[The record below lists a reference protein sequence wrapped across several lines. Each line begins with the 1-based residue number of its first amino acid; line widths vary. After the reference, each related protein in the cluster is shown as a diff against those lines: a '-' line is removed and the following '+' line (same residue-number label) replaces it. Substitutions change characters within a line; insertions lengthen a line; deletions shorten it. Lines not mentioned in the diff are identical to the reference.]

1 MPSYCP
7 MPTTARKDNAVRCVE
22 ISRTARTPQRWLE
35 SKANAWYRAEPW
47 LVGANYIP
55 ANAINQLEIWQ
66 TKTFDPQRI
75 DKELAW
81 AEGLGMNTMRVFLHH
96 LLWEQDAP
104 KGVGAFAGDRRV
116 LAWDV
121 WNEPDNTKD
130 LSYGHCE
137 LADKT
142 ERVALLLPNVFAS
155 ARSIGT
161 EQPLTSGV
169 WIGDWSSFPQAKF
182 DTNDP
187 ARKLRRDLF
196 PQLRRAGGIR
206 DPRPVFAAIR

>member
-1 MPSYCP
+1 VQSPGAAVLAD
-7 MPTTARKDNAVRCVE
+7 PTQYPR
-22 ISRTARTPQRWLE
+22 LE
-35 SKANAWYRAEPW
+35 AY
-47 LVGANYIP
+47 V
-55 ANAINQLEIWQ
+55 
-66 TKTFDPQRI
+66 
-75 DKELAW
+75 
-81 AEGLGMNTMRVFLHH
+81 
-96 LLWEQDAP
+96 
-104 KGVGAFAGDRRV
+104 KGVVGAFAGDRRV

-187 ARKLRRDLF
+187 ARSSDVISFRNYDEPEEFETRVQCLQRYD
-196 PQLRRAGGIR
+196 
-206 DPRPVFAAIR
+206 RPILCTEYMASLIGYAVLGKCLT